1 MALCSVN
8 DVGPGDALMTAMLA
22 SSLDCIVAM
31 DHEGRVLEFNPAAER
46 TFGYTRGQAVGAELG
61 ALIVPE
67 HLRDAHRR
75 GLARY
80 VETRQGTLLD
90 SRVELTA
97 MRSDGSEFP
106 VELTITR
113 IEGAEPPTF
122 AGYIRDISERRAAER
137 NSAAQY
143 AVAGVLAEAR
153 TVEEAMPRLLQALG
167 ASMDWE
173 LGAAWQV
180 DERPAACAARR
191 CGRRTGSRR
200 PSSAS
205 SAARW

>member
-1 MALCSVN
+1 
-8 DVGPGDALMTAMLA
+8 
-22 SSLDCIVAM
+22 
-31 DHEGRVLEFNPAAER
+31 
-46 TFGYTRGQAVGAELG
+46 
-61 ALIVPE
+61 
-67 HLRDAHRR
+67 
-75 GLARY
+75 
-80 VETRQGTLLD
+80 
-90 SRVELTA
+90 

-122 AGYIRDISERRAAER
+122 TGYIRDISERRAAER

-180 DERPAACAARR
+180 DEQAGGLRCTSLWQTDGIDAAEFRELSGSLVVERGAGPLGRVWQTGAPASSEDAALEPGYPRADAAAREGLR
-191 CGRRTGSRR
+191 GALWMGAPRARAGPPGRVHPARRGDRRDRHARTVGHRGGVRAGGAVARR
-200 PSSAS
+200 
-205 SAARW
+205 AR